1 MTASTEAVVHSEAD
15 ALSESVEHDYATS
28 ETGVVPLER
37 RRPFLHFLFLM
48 LTLEGGL
55 SSIFVGFTLFDA
67 GFTLP
72 SSILILLGGC
82 GAYLVFATFSAYLG
96 ARTGQTHSL
105 LTRSVFGI
113 TGSVLITLILVIKDL
128 GWAGFQ
134 ANLTAQ
140 VWDGLFGWGHVLVL
154 GMVIAV
160 GMGINNWLGFSG
172 VATFAR
178 RVGAPLLLLWTVWML
193 IKGVT
198 GHSELLDAKP
208 ETTAGLSVAQAV
220 TLVLGFAMWGNEADL
235 YRYSKPRLSWSFAS
249 IAAALLVG
257 LVMMASAGWLVAG
270 LSTGRAFGDSV
281 LATTEYSLFGL
292 GWLAFVVITL
302 TQVALNDG
310 NYYAVVNGMQNL
322 LGGWHRWKRA
332 YAAAVAI
339 AGAVLAAWVIPF
351 VVTDGFFKLA
361 AFGAFAVPCAT
372 IIMVVDHFL
381 LPRLLRISRP
391 LTDVPAWRGTAMINV
406 PGFFALVVSIL
417 YGAWASELITI
428 PGTEPWSPL
437 GVPALSAWVL
447 SGVLYLIGA
456 TITRA
461 VAGDVPGA
469 MGFAAHL
476 RGRAPSDAVVDIT
489 TPEAGGAGDRRETG
503 ADALVGV

>member
-1 MTASTEAVVHSEAD
+1 MTASPEAVVHSEAD

-37 RRPFLHFLFLM
+37 RRPFLHFVLLM

-55 SSIFVGFTLFDA
+55 SSIFVGFTLYDA

-72 SSILILLGGC
+72 SSILILLAGC
-82 GAYLVFATFSAYLG
+82 GSYLAFATFSAYLG

-140 VWDGLFGWGHVLVL
+140 VWDGLFGWGHVLAL

-193 IKGVT
+193 VKGVT

-208 ETTAGLSVAQAV
+208 ATTAGLTVGQAI

-235 YRYSKPRLSWSFAS
+235 YRYAKPRLSWSFAS
-249 IAAALLVG
+249 IAAGLLVG

-270 LSTGRAFGDSV
+270 LSTSRAFGDSV
-281 LATTEYSLFGL
+281 HATTEFSLFGL
-292 GWLAFVVITL
+292 GWLAFIVITL

-310 NYYAVVNGMQNL
+310 NYYAVVNGIQNL

-332 YAAAVAI
+332 YAAAIAI
-339 AGAVLAAWVIPF
+339 AGAVLTAWVIPY

-361 AFGAFAVPCAT
+361 SFGAFAIPCAT
-372 IIMVVDHFL
+372 IIMVVDHFV

-391 LTDVPAWRGTAMINV
+391 LTDVPAWRGSAMINV
-406 PGFFALVVSIL
+406 PGLFALVVSIL
-417 YGAWASELITI
+417 YGAWASDLVTI
-428 PGTEPWSPL
+428 PGTDPWSPF

-461 VAGDVPGA
+461 LARDLPGA
-469 MGFAAHL
+469 MGFAVQL
-476 RGRAPSDAVVDIT
+476 RGRGPSSAVVDIT
-489 TPEAGGAGDRRETG
+489 TPETGQPVVSREAGS
-503 ADALVGV
+503 DALVGV